1 MDINEGLRLE
11 PWFPKVAL
19 QFFIGLNAECGDDW
33 SRSWPSY
40 CCAILQDTQT
50 GAFLFEKR
58 PESASVAPDAL
69 TCFGGKRDPRE
80 SPDACLLRELREELG
95 WDAGAASR
103 GPRGTASWLP
113 GSTEAPPRDVEL
125 SFGERHTVW
134 WEARTSSLKKISPWH
149 RCVLEAFKEGRSR
162 ADYPT
167 CQ

>member
-1 MDINEGLRLE
+1 MV
-11 PWFPKVAL
+11 PKGAL
-19 QFFIGLNAECGDDW
+19 QFFIGLDAECGDDW

-50 GAFLFEKR
+50 GWFLFEKR

-103 GPRGTASWLP
+103 AVDLFVDGKLVAWFYVL
-113 GSTEAPPRDVEL
+113 EAPPRDVEL
-125 SFGERHTVW
+125 SFEEERGYTGVW
-134 WEARTSSLKKISPWH
+134 WDGKDKQLEEKISPWH